1 MIQKNKDFRTQLTQF
16 LHEKQN
22 AYIRN
27 LITTTDPNEIP
38 ILQGKIQ
45 ALQMV
50 ESEMKNIKVTVHI
63 D

>member
-1 MIQKNKDFRTQLTQF
+1 MIPKNKDFRTQLAQF
-16 LHEKQN
+16 LQEKQN

-38 ILQGKIQ
+38 LLQGKIQ

-50 ESEMKNIKVTVHI
+50 EIEMKNIKVTVHL